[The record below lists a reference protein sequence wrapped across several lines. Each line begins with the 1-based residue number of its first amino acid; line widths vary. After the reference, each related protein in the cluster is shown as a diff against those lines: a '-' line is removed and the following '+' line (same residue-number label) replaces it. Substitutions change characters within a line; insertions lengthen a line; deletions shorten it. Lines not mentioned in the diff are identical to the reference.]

1 LATAR
6 HSRTSV
12 DGKNAPAV
20 LFGLIL
26 TNDSHFFRRLT
37 SIIIRRDPELFMG
50 WVDPWVGLCWV
61 GSTTAKVL
69 KI

>member
-1 LATAR
+1 LVTAL

-20 LFGLIL
+20 LFGLIP
-26 TNDSHFFRRLT
+26 TNDWHFFRLLT
-37 SIIIRRDPELFMG
+37 GIIIRRDPELFMG
-50 WVDPWVGLCWV
+50 WVDPRVGLCWV
-61 GSTTAKVL
+61 GSTKAKVL